1 MEQSPS
7 DKKIILDNDFRSGFV
22 TICGLPNVGK
32 STLLNSFLNT
42 NLSIVSPKPQTT
54 RYHLKGILTEKN
66 YQIVFIDTPGYLR
79 PSNHLEKIMKNETTR
94 AIKDD
99 ADIIILLAEP
109 DINEFE
115 KKVDFFQ
122 FLSKIN
128 KTLLIAINKV
138 DIYKEKIRNDF
149 KEKLKSI
156 FGENREIIE
165 ISALKKINT
174 DILLKKII
182 ELLPKS
188 HPYYYDDILSDRWE
202 RYFVSE
208 IIREKILNLY
218 HDEIPYLTAVEIVEF
233 REDEDPI
240 YIYAN
245 IYVSKKSHKPIIIG
259 KDGNAIYKLRT
270 EAQKSI
276 EEFLNKKVKLEL
288 FVKVRENWMN
298 DPLFLNNLIGDY
310 K

>member
-1 MEQSPS
+1 MEQSSS

-32 STLLNSFLNT
+32 STLLNSLLNT

-54 RYHLKGILTEKN
+54 RYHLKGILTKKN
-66 YQIVFIDTPGYLR
+66 YQIVFIDTPGYLK
-79 PSNHLEKIMKNETTR
+79 PSNHLEKIMKNEATR

-115 KKVDFFQ
+115 KKIDFFQ

-128 KTLLIAINKV
+128 KPLLIAINKI
-138 DIYKEKIRNDF
+138 DIYEEKLRNDF

-188 HPYYYDDILSDRWE
+188 PPYYYDNILSDRWE

-208 IIREKILNLY
+208 IIREKIFNLY
-218 HDEIPYLTAVEIVEF
+218 HDEIPYSTAVEIVEF
-233 REDEDPI
+233 RENEDPI

-270 EAQKSI
+270 QAQKSI

-288 FVKVRENWMN
+288 FVKVRENWMD